1 MAYEVVWSPR
11 AVEDVEAIAVY
22 IATDSTAYAAAVV
35 KKIIETTRSLSR
47 FPFSGRTV
55 PEFGEE
61 NIREKLVYSYRI
73 IYRLQNETI
82 TIAAVIHGKRLLE
95 LELQPQGESPLKKLS
110 G

>member
-1 MAYEVVWSPR
+1 MAYEVVWSSR

-22 IATDSTAYAAAVV
+22 IAADSTSYAAAVV
-35 KKIIETTRSLSR
+35 KKIVDTTRSLSR
-47 FPFSGRTV
+47 FPFTGRIV

-73 IYRLQNETI
+73 IYRIRNETI

-95 LELQPQGESPLKKLS
+95 LDVQP
-110 G
+110 